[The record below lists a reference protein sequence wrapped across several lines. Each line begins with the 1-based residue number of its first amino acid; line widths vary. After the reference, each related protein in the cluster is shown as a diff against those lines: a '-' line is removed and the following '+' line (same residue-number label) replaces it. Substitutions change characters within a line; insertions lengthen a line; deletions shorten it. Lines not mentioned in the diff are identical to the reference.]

1 MVMAVARQLRL
12 NPLPF
17 AMTTVWLAN
26 TASPLLPV
34 SNLTNLRA
42 LYRFS
47 ALGLDHS
54 GYISL
59 ALSPA
64 LAAIVATVVV
74 LAVIHLR
81 VLRGHSRGS
90 PNTPRRD
97 VADCGRL
104 RVPDAR
110 APPLSVSS
118 PRPSRHQLR
127 PWCWSAPP
135 WCATFLFCATSRC
148 ADSSL
153 SGSAGCSF
161 VVDIALGHGL
171 RDLLASWAG
180 TRYGDNRPVT
190 RQCSWG
196 RLRQRGGQSA
206 GLSDPGVRY
215 RQTTHVG

>member
-64 LAAIVATVVV
+64 LAAIVATVAV

-104 RVPDAR
+104 RVPGAR
-110 APPLSVSS
+110 PRLCQCHHLGHPGISCGPGAGRHRPGAQPSSFAPRQGALTHRSRGQRVVRCRGHRPETRPARPARQLGWHPVRGQQTCYASVQLGAAPPTWWTIC
-118 PRPSRHQLR
+118 RP
-127 PWCWSAPP
+127 
-135 WCATFLFCATSRC
+135 
-148 ADSSL
+148 
-153 SGSAGCSF
+153 
-161 VVDIALGHGL
+161 I
-171 RDLLASWAG
+171 
-180 TRYGDNRPVT
+180 
-190 RQCSWG
+190 
-196 RLRQRGGQSA
+196 
-206 GLSDPGVRY
+206 
-215 RQTTHVG
+215 